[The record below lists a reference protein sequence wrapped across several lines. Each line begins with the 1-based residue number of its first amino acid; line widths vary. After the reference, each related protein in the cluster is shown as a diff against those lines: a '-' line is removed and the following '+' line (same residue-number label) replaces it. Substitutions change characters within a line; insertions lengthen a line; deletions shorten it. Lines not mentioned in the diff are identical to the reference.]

1 MTIEE
6 SFRQWWIE
14 SYGVPPGTHAVM
26 THTAWAQHVL
36 QQLPDPP
43 AELVVEWAD
52 AASNGGEATLAVA
65 DQRLAAAVIQ
75 WARGHHAAG

>member
-65 DQRLAAAVIQ
+65 DQRLAAAVMQ
-75 WARGHHAAG
+75 WARQCHDS

>member
-1 MTIEE
+1 
-6 SFRQWWIE
+6 
-14 SYGVPPGTHAVM
+14 VM

-36 QQLPDPP
+36 QQLPDPST
-43 AELVVEWAD
+43 ELVVEWAD

-65 DQRLAAAVIQ
+65 DQRLAAAVMQ